1 MKLIVLLN
9 VDDPEGVEIAK
20 DIFDDNLT
28 FDSYHE
34 ADEWCARNTRGV
46 WVKTVNLDDDDDD

>member
-1 MKLIVLLN
+1 MKLIALLN

-20 DIFDDNLT
+20 DSFDDNLT